1 VLLKHL
7 KKYLLLIYIL
17 FFFISLLPLLIS
29 EINTRNDFNSNS
41 ELFKIELTRFKNIN
55 DLTAHIDGIY
65 SVQHSL
71 DKIDTSAYVN
81 ICSEIVKRRFFH
93 GQSNYSIN
101 ENWIAC
107 LSGKL
112 IWAHLSAIVDPDDIM
127 NYNEALC
134 SQQAIVFMEILK
146 RKGITTRWVG
156 WGRKEGPG
164 HFLTEVFYNNDWHLY
179 DVNKEP
185 NWQKIKIRHNSM
197 SYYLNNK
204 DSLSIIYDGLI
215 NKTTLSQ
222 FLNQVRYGQPNE
234 FPAKKMLLFH
244 RTTKLI
250 TYLLPIFFATL
261 IIRQVLKNYKR
272 KRSIPN
278 SSSKIISTKRN
289 DLSAESVF

>member
-1 VLLKHL
+1 MILKPFKKHL
-7 KKYLLLIYIL
+7 LIIYTGL
-17 FFFISLLPLLIS
+17 FTITFIPLIIS
-29 EINTRNDFNSNS
+29 EIKTSKDFIANS
-41 ELFKIELTRFKNIN
+41 ELFKIELTRFKNIS

-71 DKIDTSAYVN
+71 DKMDTGAYVN
-81 ICSEIVKRRFFH
+81 ICSEIVKHRFFH

-112 IWAHLSAIVDPDDIM
+112 VWSHLSAIVDPDDIL
-127 NYNEALC
+127 NYNDALC
-134 SQQAIVFMEILK
+134 SQQAIVFTEILN

-156 WGRKEGPG
+156 WGKKEGPG

-185 NWQKIKIRHNSM
+185 QWQKIKNKQNSM

-204 DSLSIIYDGLI
+204 DSLRIIYEGLI

-244 RTTKLI
+244 QVTKFI
-250 TYLLPIFFATL
+250 TYLLPIIFVTL
-261 IIRQVLKNYKR
+261 ITREVLKNYKR
-272 KRSIPN
+272 KRRIRKNYSIN
-278 SSSKIISTKRN
+278 RKALYSKNLKS
-289 DLSAESVF
+289 EF